1 MIRFAHLINP
11 VSARPPS
18 DLCVAQPITFETMRR
33 ARERLTPGISVELLA
48 AVYPEDREMV
58 PEGFE
63 VRRYLD
69 RSVLD
74 LHDFQVPRKLPLL
87 ADLLQSLHNHSSADW
102 LVFTNSDIALMPY
115 FYSSLQSVIRDG
127 YDAFVINR
135 RTISACWTSISQIP
149 MMYADVGEPHVGY
162 DCFVFHRDLFK
173 EFNLRDVCVGAAW
186 VGRTLLANM
195 VACSNRFR
203 EYRDLHLTFHLGDNR
218 SWRNP
223 HLMDYTRHNQEV
235 YFRIFPELEKKSK
248 RLRHPV
254 WRSYLVDTGE
264 TRQFPD
270 FD

>member
-1 MIRFAHLINP
+1 MRFTHLINP
-11 VSARPPS
+11 VVAQPPS

-33 ARERLTPGISVELLA
+33 ARECAASGISVELVA
-48 AVYPEDREMV
+48 AVYPEDRDMV
-58 PEGFE
+58 PAGFDATKH
-63 VRRYLD
+63 LD

-74 LHDFQVPRKLPLL
+74 LHDFQIPRKLPFLS
-87 ADLLQSLHNHSSADW
+87 DLLGSLHDHSAADW

-115 FYSSLQSVIRDG
+115 FYTTLHSIIREG

-135 RTISACWTSISQIP
+135 RTISTCWTSISQIP

-162 DCFVFHRDLFK
+162 DCFVFHRDLFSK
-173 EFNLRDVCVGAAW
+173 FNLGDVCVGAAW

-195 VACSNRFR
+195 VAFSSRFR
-203 EYRDLHLTFHLGDNR
+203 EYRNLHLTFHLGDNR

-223 HLMDYTRHNQEV
+223 QLMDYTRYNQEI
-235 YFRIFPELEKKSK
+235 YFRIFPELAGKSK

-254 WRSYLVDTGE
+254 WRSYLVDTAE
-264 TRQFPD
+264 NRRFPE